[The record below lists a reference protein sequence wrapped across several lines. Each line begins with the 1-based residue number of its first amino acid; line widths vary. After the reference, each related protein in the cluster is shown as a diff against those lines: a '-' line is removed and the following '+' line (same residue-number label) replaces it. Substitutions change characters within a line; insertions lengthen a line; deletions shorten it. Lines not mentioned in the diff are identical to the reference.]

1 MTISDPSQSRR
12 IAALERQVEQLSRR
26 LDTQARSQ
34 ASYKEPRNLWIGRT
48 YKEEGEDYPGP
59 EDNTFRVELLAPVF
73 DDSAPGQ
80 VQWPNAYSESAMGF
94 TRGTKI
100 VAQSVQNEIVSVAT
114 PGATVVGGY
123 HEEGSAVVVARI
135 AHNSKADF
143 LTLSGGWWIISGSPA
158 GLLVA
163 QDGNTN
169 NLSSSGGGYSL
180 ALPIGSV
187 LFNKSPYWEA
197 TSGTLLTCLRN
208 GYYNANLSV
217 TFQADGTD
225 CWPVVTLDC
234 SSGDFWDLSST
245 NYFRGVGGSVV
256 KTQTFQ
262 VSGVMGFYNGTTL
275 GAAIVIPS
283 YSASVVRVTNVQFS
297 LEYVRTVF

>member
-1 MTISDPSQSRR
+1 MISDPSQDRR
-12 IAALERQVEQLSRR
+12 IAALERQIEQLSRR
-26 LDTQARSQ
+26 LDTQSRSQ

-48 YKEEGEDYPGP
+48 TKNEGEDYPGP
-59 EDNTFRVELLAPVF
+59 EANTFRVELLSPVF
-73 DDSAPGQ
+73 DDSAPGG
-80 VQWPNAYSESAMGF
+80 VSWPNVYSEADMGF
-94 TRGTKI
+94 TRGTKV
-100 VAQSVQNEIVSVAT
+100 VAQSVPQTYMSVAV
-114 PGATVVGGY
+114 PGATTIGGY
-123 HEEGSAVVVARI
+123 YDEGSAVVVARM
-135 AHNSKADF
+135 AYCPSANS
-143 LTLSGGWWIISGSPA
+143 LGLSGGWWIISGSPA

-180 ALPIGSV
+180 NLPIGGV

-234 SSGDFWDLSST
+234 SSGDFWDLANT

-275 GAAIVIPS
+275 GATISVPS
-283 YSASVVRVTNVQFS
+283 YSASIIRVTNMLLS
-297 LEYVRTVF
+297 LEYIRTVY

>member
-1 MTISDPSQSRR
+1 MKTEWLKGNSRKYIRTGLWVLGVLMAAFLLCFAVLKWAVLRPEKLTPLVISNVNKVIDGK
-12 IAALERQVEQLSRR
+12 LSCK
-26 LDTQARSQ
+26 SI
-34 ASYKEPRNLWIGRT
+34 E
-48 YKEEGEDYPGP
+48 
-59 EDNTFRVELLAPVF
+59 
-73 DDSAPGQ
+73 
-80 VQWPNAYSESAMGF
+80 
-94 TRGTKI
+94 
-100 VAQSVQNEIVSVAT
+100 
-114 PGATVVGGY
+114 
-123 HEEGSAVVVARI
+123 
-135 AHNSKADF
+135 
-143 LTLSGGWWIISGSPA
+143 LTLFETFPHIGVALTA

-180 ALPIGSV
+180 NLPIGGV

-234 SSGDFWDLSST
+234 SSGDFWDLANT

-275 GAAIVIPS
+275 GATISVPS
-283 YSASVVRVTNVQFS
+283 YSASIIRVTNMLLS
-297 LEYVRTVF
+297 LEYIRTVY